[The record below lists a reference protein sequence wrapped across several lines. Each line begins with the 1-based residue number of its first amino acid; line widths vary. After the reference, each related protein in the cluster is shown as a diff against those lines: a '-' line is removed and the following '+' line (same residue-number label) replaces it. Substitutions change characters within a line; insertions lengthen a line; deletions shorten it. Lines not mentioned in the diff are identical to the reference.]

1 MAKASP
7 KKPKRNPVLK
17 KIRKRDGTIVPFD
30 ESRIAAAVFKALKAT
45 NEGGLKE
52 AQTVAKAVVKELLGL
67 VKAGAKGYVPTVEEI
82 QNIVEKQLM
91 LHNLVNAS
99 KAYILYRQRR
109 TELRQHRGEVPQEV
123 RELATESKQYFS
135 NQLSEFVFYTTY
147 SRWIPEKNRRE
158 TWVEAVDRYL
168 EFMREKIGD
177 KLTAPEYAEIR
188 EYMLAMKA
196 LGSMRLLW
204 SAGKAARK
212 TNVCAY
218 NCAFVAPAKWQ
229 DFAEVMYVLMCGTG
243 IGYSVEHQTVE
254 NLPMIKKQTN
264 EAALKYVIPDSRE
277 GWCDAF
283 AFGLKTWSEGR
294 DVVFDYSEIRPQGA
308 RLGTMG
314 GRASGPGPLKA
325 LLDFTRERMLKRQG
339 RRLSTTDAHDILCK
353 TGEVVVAG
361 GVRRSALISLSD
373 LDDQEMRE
381 AKNGQFWLTHPERSM
396 ANNSVIYNQ
405 KPTVPEFM
413 DEWVNLVKAGTGERG
428 IFNRGSLKHQ
438 LPARRWKLFEKDADT
453 SGLNPCG
460 EIILKSKQFCNLSE
474 VVARSEDTEEDL
486 LEKVRIATILGTYQ
500 ASLTHFPY
508 LSKEWKQHCEEE
520 ALLGVSITGQR
531 DCKALGNAQTM
542 RKMKEV
548 AIETNRK
555 YAARF
560 GINPSTCVTTTKPS
574 GNGSQLFNSSSGLH
588 ARHAPYYIRR
598 VRIERH
604 NPIFLMLKDMGV
616 PYHPEV
622 GQTIETASTFVLEF
636 PIKSPKGS
644 VYKNDL
650 TALNQLEYW
659 KMLKENYTEHNPSAT
674 ISVSEDEWIQVA
686 NWVYQNWEIIGG
698 LSFLPR
704 SDHAYRLAPYEEI
717 TAEKYEEM
725 MKTFPVIDFSKI
737 VLYEYEDQTT
747 SSKELACSA
756 GTCEIDHV
764 ASPAE
769 GEGK

>member
-1 MAKASP
+1 
-7 KKPKRNPVLK
+7 
-17 KIRKRDGTIVPFD
+17 
-30 ESRIAAAVFKALKAT
+30 
-45 NEGGLKE
+45 
-52 AQTVAKAVVKELLGL
+52 
-67 VKAGAKGYVPTVEEI
+67 
-82 QNIVEKQLM
+82 
-91 LHNLVNAS
+91 
-99 KAYILYRQRR
+99 
-109 TELRQHRGEVPQEV
+109 
-123 RELATESKQYFS
+123 
-135 NQLSEFVFYTTY
+135 
-147 SRWIPEKNRRE
+147 
-158 TWVEAVDRYL
+158 
-168 EFMREKIGD
+168 
-177 KLTAPEYAEIR
+177 
-188 EYMLAMKA
+188 
-196 LGSMRLLW
+196 
-204 SAGKAARK
+204 
-212 TNVCAY
+212 
-218 NCAFVAPAKWQ
+218 
-229 DFAEVMYVLMCGTG
+229 
-243 IGYSVEHQTVE
+243 
-254 NLPMIKKQTN
+254 
-264 EAALKYVIPDSRE
+264 
-277 GWCDAF
+277 
-283 AFGLKTWSEGR
+283 
-294 DVVFDYSEIRPQGA
+294 
-308 RLGTMG
+308 
-314 GRASGPGPLKA
+314 
-325 LLDFTRERMLKRQG
+325 
-339 RRLSTTDAHDILCK
+339 
-353 TGEVVVAG
+353 
-361 GVRRSALISLSD
+361 
-373 LDDQEMRE
+373 
-381 AKNGQFWLTHPERSM
+381 
-396 ANNSVIYNQ
+396 
-405 KPTVPEFM
+405 M

-474 VVARSEDTEEDL
+474 VVARAEDTEEDL

-531 DCKALGNAQTM
+531 DSKALGNPQTM

-560 GINPSTCVTTTKPS
+560 GINASTCVTTTKPS

-598 VRIERH
+598 IRIERH

-636 PIKSPKGS
+636 PVKSPKGS
-644 VYKNDL
+644 TYKNDL

-725 MKTFPVIDFSKI
+725 IKNFPNIDFSKI